1 MNEPRTN
8 RTPAD
13 ETPRERDW
21 FAPPPSQPT
30 EIPDDPSDITYS
42 GPLPQGPPQAP
53 AAIPIPG
60 TLRQPQDVRVWPP
73 LHEGDSTQ
81 PFPALRA
88 TPLASS
94 PSHGGASPALPPS
107 ADSPSPEHP
116 PVDSPSAGSPFAGPS
131 PADPA
136 APSDHS
142 SGGGKTGRGRRRT
155 ALLGVGAALSLVLS
169 IGAPTWFGYNVY
181 KYARP
186 SDQVHL
192 VEPGRSATWQHV
204 SWQARLEKIPDPTG
218 KPDTSDRQWMKAVVT
233 RTAIDGEGAIRHGS
247 PEVRLTDETGR
258 IWLMEELSNET
269 PADTEENKVGTP
281 YRIELVGVVPPP
293 VADQVEILLRPS
305 ISRSVPGQSVEDMMK
320 ESVKTEEKPDHVL
333 RFLR

>member
-1 MNEPRTN
+1 MNEPHTN

-13 ETPRERDW
+13 EPPGERDW

-42 GPLPQGPPQAP
+42 GPLPQAVM
-53 AAIPIPG
+53 AIPIPG
-60 TLRQPQDVRVWPP
+60 TLRPPQDVRVWPP

-81 PFPALRA
+81 PFPALRS
-88 TPLASS
+88 TPLASL
-94 PSHGGASPALPPS
+94 PSRGGPSPAMPS
-107 ADSPSPEHP
+107 SPESP
-116 PVDSPSAGSPFAGPS
+116 PAEPPSAGSPFTGPS
-131 PADPA
+131 PAEPA
-136 APSDHS
+136 APADPS

-155 ALLGVGAALSLVLS
+155 ALLGVGAALSLALS
-169 IGAPTWFGYNVY
+169 IGVPTWFGYTVY
-181 KYARP
+181 TYARP

-233 RTAIDGEGAIRHGS
+233 RAAVDGEGAIRHGS
-247 PEVRLTDETGR
+247 PEVRLTDESGR

-281 YRIELVGVVPPP
+281 YRLELVGVVPPP